1 MDFIGIA
8 FGALIMLGIV
18 AAIATWGSTD
28 DPIVKADNDCASC
41 TGKDDCKLAELKDAL
56 KNKNNP
62 GGFKIP
68 GYRSGNKVIALCASI
83 AYAFI
88 PFFGIL
94 NLLDKNY
101 NNFFFGITFFIASII
116 ISLAVFNYRDYLS
129 KLPGANSTSPVVR
142 TISRLLYIAALVVLI
157 VLAFGFAAD
166 SLGLLNR

>member
-62 GGFKIP
+62 SEHSVRCNKMGGKEFK
-68 GYRSGNKVIALCASI
+68 KE
-83 AYAFI
+83 
-88 PFFGIL
+88 
-94 NLLDKNY
+94 
-101 NNFFFGITFFIASII
+101 
-116 ISLAVFNYRDYLS
+116 
-129 KLPGANSTSPVVR
+129 
-142 TISRLLYIAALVVLI
+142 
-157 VLAFGFAAD
+157 
-166 SLGLLNR
+166 

>member
-62 GGFKIP
+62 SEHSVRCNKMGEKEFK
-68 GYRSGNKVIALCASI
+68 KE
-83 AYAFI
+83 
-88 PFFGIL
+88 
-94 NLLDKNY
+94 
-101 NNFFFGITFFIASII
+101 
-116 ISLAVFNYRDYLS
+116 
-129 KLPGANSTSPVVR
+129 
-142 TISRLLYIAALVVLI
+142 
-157 VLAFGFAAD
+157 
-166 SLGLLNR
+166 